1 MWSSEAP
8 AFRLPFCRYFLI
20 WSVFPFIWL
29 LDWTLGKISEWWSST
44 IFARMSQ
51 DFHDQVLEKR
61 AFFFSVSTCC
71 GLKLASAFS
80 RISLGINKHKTT
92 SQSSFIDIDFSKL
105 NKHLVD
111 WKCFIPGILK
121 IFWLQPKEINSFMLS
136 PCGCRHMPLGHV
148 EHRLWGEADLYSH
161 LTFSTY
167 CLWPWTLPIRKTS
180 FEAQQR
186 REIHWEQSV
195 KRSSPEPL
203 EWEHWLQDP
212 RLPEN

>member
-111 WKCFIPGILK
+111 WKYFIPDILK

-136 PCGCRHMPLGHV
+136 PLRMLSYATGLCRVQALRGDRLGF
-148 EHRLWGEADLYSH
+148 APH
-161 LTFSTY
+161 LFH
-167 CLWPWTLPIRKTS
+167 LLLVTLD
-180 FEAQQR
+180 FAY
-186 REIHWEQSV
+186 
-195 KRSSPEPL
+195 
-203 EWEHWLQDP
+203 
-212 RLPEN
+212 